1 MCVHECDRILENRP
15 NCHILK
21 CSGDTIEKND
31 IFKKLILLHKCIDI
45 SLTSHTE
52 KFDVAAFLLC
62 GVIKRFVAPCK
73 MTSGI
78 MKQNHQQINRF
89 VYLGGKSILNG
100 G

>member
-1 MCVHECDRILENRP
+1 MKKMIL
-15 NCHILK
+15 
-21 CSGDTIEKND
+21 
-31 IFKKLILLHKCIDI
+31 FKILILLHKCIDI
-45 SLTSHTE
+45 PLTFHTE

-62 GVIKRFVAPCK
+62 GVIKRFIAPCK

-78 MKQNHQQINRF
+78 MKRNHQQIDRF